1 MRDMSSTKLFSAIT
15 LLILLASCGGGKQ
28 QSSDDI
34 ITMDVTANYPKKEL
48 ILQDFMD
55 VEYVPLETTD
65 EFVTQSYVQ
74 DIGKKYIILTNYS
87 SDGDIFIYDRE
98 GKAIRKINRKGQS
111 GEEYSS
117 FIEVILDEEHEE
129 LFVMDLFTS
138 KFFVYDLEGQFK
150 RKFESAKP
158 CIYSNIFNYDKN
170 NLIAYK
176 NLSPDMESIESDH
189 LIISKKDGEI
199 TQTIAIPYEGIVSTV
214 VNSPERTIMRY
225 STLTIP
231 HNNNWVVTRSS
242 ADTIYKYIPE
252 DDSLVPLIAR
262 TPPIHTMDSH
272 TFLFPVAITDRYYF
286 VEVVKKEPESKTGY
300 YVTPLVY
307 DKQEKA
313 IYNYTLYND
322 DFTNKV
328 EVSHNINF
336 ASNEIAKVAKLE
348 AFDIVEAYNNGELK
362 GRLKEIAT
370 TLNEDDNAVLMLIKP
385 KG

>member
-1 MRDMSSTKLFSAIT
+1 MNSTKLISAII
-15 LLILLASCGGGKQ
+15 LLIILAVLSSCGERKQ

-48 ILQDFMD
+48 ILQDFMN

-87 SDGDIFIYDRE
+87 SDGDIFIYDRK

-111 GEEYSS
+111 GEEYSI
-117 FIEVILDEEHEE
+117 FIEVILDEENEE

-150 RKFESAKP
+150 RKFESAEP

-176 NLSPDMESIESDH
+176 NLSPDMESEKSDH
-189 LIISKKDGEI
+189 LIISKKNGEVG
-199 TQTIAIPYEGIVSTV
+199 QTIPIPYEKIVSTV
-214 VNSPERTIMRY
+214 VNSPERAIMRY

-231 HNNNWVVTRSS
+231 YKNSWVVTRSS
-242 ADTIYKYIPE
+242 ADTIYKYLPK
-252 DDSLVPLIAR
+252 DDNLVPLIAQ

-272 TFLFPVAITDRYYF
+272 TFLFPVAITNRYYF

-300 YVTPLVY
+300 YETPLVY

-313 IYNYTLYND
+313 IYNYKLYND

-328 EVSHNINF
+328 EVSHNVNF
-336 ASNEIAKVAKLE
+336 ASNEIAKVSKLE

-362 GRLKEIAT
+362 GRLKEIAA

-385 KG
+385 RM